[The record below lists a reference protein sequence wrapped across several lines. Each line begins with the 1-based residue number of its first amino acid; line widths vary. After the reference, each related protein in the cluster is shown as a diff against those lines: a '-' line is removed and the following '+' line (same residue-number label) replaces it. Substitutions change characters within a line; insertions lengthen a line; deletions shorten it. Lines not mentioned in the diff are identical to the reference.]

1 MDVLF
6 GGVELAAAYSVL
18 SLSCAG
24 ALRLLSM
31 IPKRANR
38 EQVPT
43 RDWWIARAAA

>member
-6 GGVELAAAYSVL
+6 GGVELAVAYDAL

-31 IPKRANR
+31 LPKRANR

-43 RDWWIARAAA
+43 RDWWTPRSLA